1 MGDPDER
8 LVALIDTENAKK
20 FEKLLCMHPD
30 LNRLYENYRIVKAYY
45 KGKLDVHKDK
55 PKYRKIDTFRYIGD
69 QYGEELT
76 DVEYDLFKFLFEII
90 PLKKQGSG
98 TKDLMKK
105 LRQNQWEIISLD
117 DRKKILGY
125 IDKLFEL
132 DSPYRITRY
141 FRYKTKTEIERKT
154 EKIRFMLSDPVR
166 YRLVESLSCMLLL
179 AHPHHRLS
187 DASLHRL
194 ESTVVKTYKKCISD
208 IEEEYMK
215 EIMEGE
221 SIGDA
226 QKFMGSFE
234 AGEMWEKHLTDL
246 TSSMKNM
253 SDIEEKFKKIGM
265 LSTDPDYDD
274 DLKLVVSFKL
284 WYKWKIQLRDLILS
298 MKCE

>member
-1 MGDPDER
+1 MDD
-8 LVALIDTENAKK
+8 
-20 FEKLLCMHPD
+20 
-30 LNRLYENYRIVKAYY
+30 
-45 KGKLDVHKDK
+45 KGKTAMRKKLRCFKIVNDFFFEDS
-55 PKYRKIDTFRYIGD
+55 KYRKIDTFRYIGD

-76 DVEYDLFKFLFEII
+76 DVEYDFFKFLFEII

-117 DRKKILGY
+117 DRKKILRY

-141 FRYKTKTEIERKT
+141 FRYKTKTEIERKAD
-154 EKIRFMLSDPVR
+154 KIRFMLSDPVR
-166 YRLVESLSCMLLL
+166 YRLVQSLSGMLLL
-179 AHPHHRLS
+179 AHPHQRLS

-194 ESTVVKTYKKCISD
+194 ESTVGKTYKKCISD
-208 IEEEYMK
+208 IIEEEYIK

-221 SIGDA
+221 TIGDA
-226 QKFMGSFE
+226 QKFAGSFE

-246 TSSMKNM
+246 TPRMKNI
-253 SDIEEKFKKIGM
+253 SDMEKEFEKLGM
-265 LSTDPDYDD
+265 LSTAPDFDD
-274 DLKLVVSFKL
+274 DLKLVRSVKL
-284 WYKWKIQLRDLILS
+284 WYKWKIQLRDLILN